1 MKKILIQQNKLF
13 HYRKGLFNE
22 LSKFYDVT
30 VIHSGKKVKDQKDT
44 FNEVISP
51 TSNFLSFIYQKSLFK
66 QIRTNNYD
74 SVILLFNFYY
84 LSNFTSLIRFKQVN
98 FILWGPWIS
107 GNKIQDYL
115 RLKLMSYKYKIV
127 LYSRK
132 HFFEF
137 VSLGIDKEIMYVAN
151 NTINVSPRNK
161 CFLHKEKKSLLFV
174 GSFVCRKQ
182 LDVLVDVFNNIK
194 NEIPADIN
202 LTLIGDGDNFSL
214 IQKMINNY
222 GLNNRVFL
230 KGKITDNSILAKEY
244 NKAIISVSLGQAGL
258 SVLQSFGFGV
268 PFLTKKDAIS
278 GGETSNI
285 INDFNG
291 ILCESDLSDLN
302 NKLTLIC
309 NNIDYA
315 LKLGENAYRYY
326 DKYCTIVNMAQG
338 FKDAIDN
345 TRVSK
350 IDMKY

>member
-1 MKKILIQQNKLF
+1 MKKILIQQNKVF

-30 VIHSGKKVKDQKDT
+30 VIHSGEKVKDQEDT

-51 TSNFLSFIYQKSLFK
+51 TFNFLSFRFQKSLLK

-84 LSNFTSLIRFKQVN
+84 ISNFISLIRFKQVN
-98 FILWGPWIS
+98 FILWGPWINGS
-107 GNKIQDYL
+107 KIRDYF
-115 RLKLMSYKYKIV
+115 RLKLMKYKYKIV

-137 VSLGIDKEIMYVAN
+137 VSLGIDKEKMYVAN
-151 NTINVSPRNK
+151 NTINVNPRNK
-161 CFLHKEKKSLLFV
+161 CFLHEEKKSLLFV
-174 GSFVCRKQ
+174 GSFDSRKQ
-182 LDVLVDVFNNIK
+182 LDVLVDVFNTIK
-194 NEIPADIN
+194 NEIPADVN
-202 LTLIGDGDNFSL
+202 LTLIGNGDNFSL
-214 IQKMINNY
+214 IQKMIKDY
-222 GLNNRVFL
+222 ELNNRIFL
-230 KGKITDNSILAKEY
+230 KGKITDNSILAEEY

-268 PFLTKKDAIS
+268 PFLTKKNAIS

-285 INDFNG
+285 VNDFNG
-291 ILCESDLSDLN
+291 VLCESDLSDLN
-302 NKLTLIC
+302 EKLILIC

-315 LKLGENAYRYY
+315 LKLGENAYSYY
-326 DKYCTIVNMAQG
+326 DKYCTIENMANG

-345 TRVSK
+345 TRISE
-350 IDMKY
+350 IDIN